1 MKTQS
6 RLSDLTNCNRYT
18 DNFSQSTSSDTRKK
32 AGVYAFSSVLF
43 IVPSQSRSKFLYS
56 LQEGTSMT
64 SSASFKNVEED
75 VLEEESDG
83 ALEEVN
89 SHIKSVFEILKSETI
104 KVRKEMKAFDT
115 MAKKLKHVHFSKTL
129 KLNVG
134 GQLFSTSLETM
145 RKDPGKSAPCI
156 SCMRA
161 SIFEVNVNFFK

>member
-1 MKTQS
+1 
-6 RLSDLTNCNRYT
+6 
-18 DNFSQSTSSDTRKK
+18 
-32 AGVYAFSSVLF
+32 
-43 IVPSQSRSKFLYS
+43 
-56 LQEGTSMT
+56 MT
-64 SSASFKNVEED
+64 SSASSKNVEED

-145 RKDPGKSAPCI
+145 RKDPGKSAPCM

-161 SIFEVNVNFFK
+161 PFLKSITFLNNPFEMWLIFRNIHFRRGCWNVSFLCVFPLRKAQAVCFLSSPNKEPKLDRIC

>member
-1 MKTQS
+1 M
-6 RLSDLTNCNRYT
+6 LSSL
-18 DNFSQSTSSDTRKK
+18 
-32 AGVYAFSSVLF
+32 LF
-43 IVPSQSRSKFLYS
+43 IVPSQSKSKFLDS
-56 LQEGTSMT
+56 LQERITMT
-64 SSASFKNVEED
+64 SSASSKNVEED
-75 VLEEESDG
+75 VLEQESDG

-145 RKDPGKSAPCI
+145 RKDPGKSAPCM
-156 SCMRA
+156 SLYVRPSFK
-161 SIFEVNVNFFK
+161 SINLMWLIFNNHSSSLGGL

>member
-1 MKTQS
+1 
-6 RLSDLTNCNRYT
+6 
-18 DNFSQSTSSDTRKK
+18 
-32 AGVYAFSSVLF
+32 
-43 IVPSQSRSKFLYS
+43 
-56 LQEGTSMT
+56 MT
-64 SSASFKNVEED
+64 SSASSKNVEED

-145 RKDPGKSAPCI
+145 RKDPGKSSRSMHVLHACI
-156 SCMRA
+156 H
-161 SIFEVNVNFFK
+161 F

>member
-1 MKTQS
+1 MVS
-6 RLSDLTNCNRYT
+6 
-18 DNFSQSTSSDTRKK
+18 SQ
-32 AGVYAFSSVLF
+32 
-43 IVPSQSRSKFLYS
+43 PRSKFLYS
-56 LQEGTSMT
+56 LQEGISMT
-64 SSASFKNVEED
+64 SSASSKNVEED

-145 RKDPGKSAPCI
+145 RKDPGKSARSIHVFLKSITCSNNPLEMWLIFRNIHFRRGCWNV
-156 SCMRA
+156 SFLMRDSSA
-161 SIFEVNVNFFK
+161 KSAGDVFSQFA